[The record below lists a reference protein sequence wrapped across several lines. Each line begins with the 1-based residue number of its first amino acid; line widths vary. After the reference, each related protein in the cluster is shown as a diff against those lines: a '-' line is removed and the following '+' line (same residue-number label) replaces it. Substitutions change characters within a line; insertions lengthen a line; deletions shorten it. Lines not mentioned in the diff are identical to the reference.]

1 MREGNPVPSLLNE
14 IEDLTLE
21 VEGLLSDG
29 CFQEALTLYETR
41 DQRMREL
48 FLNHGDQAVNQF
60 FPNYL
65 KCVSDN
71 KYLRDRVIP
80 QKHRIIR

>member
-1 MREGNPVPSLLNE
+1 MYKSDRVPNLLNE
-14 IEDLTLE
+14 IEDMTLE

-29 CFQEALTLYETR
+29 CLQEALMLYETR
-41 DQRMREL
+41 DQLVREL
-48 FLNHGDQAVNQF
+48 FFKHEDQVVNHF

-71 KYLRDRVIP
+71 KYLRDRVLP
-80 QKHRIIR
+80 HKQKLIR